1 MAADDDVV
9 HAQRQHSVFDGGGDA
24 TVHLPVGRHHV
35 ADVAG
40 DEQVAGGTLGDQLG
54 NDARIRA
61 GDEHRPRPLAIGEL
75 LEQRLLLGKDLP
87 AEMLESIDNPFQCI
101 VSAFLLWRIGLNAPH
116 TVWHGSEPR

>member
-1 MAADDDVV
+1 MANEW
-9 HAQRQHSVFDGGGDA
+9 HFHSPRISGERFQSTGW
-24 TVHLPVGRHHV
+24 LR
-35 ADVAG
+35 AG
-40 DEQVAGGTLGDQLG
+40 KFVEWENPAHP
-54 NDARIRA
+54 